1 MIGGETAIDVAAWSL
16 AYSQAQRHRSVCCVW
31 GHWEDNGG
39 WGAASRVSSVHVSA
53 RGGVQETIWSGKC
66 LGARISGV

>member
-1 MIGGETAIDVAAWSL
+1 MIGGEAAIDVAAWSL
-16 AYSQAQRHRSVCCVW
+16 AYSQAQRYRSVCRVW

-39 WGAASRVSSVHVSA
+39 WGAASRVSSVRVSA
-53 RGGVQETIWSGKC
+53 CGGAQETIWSGKC